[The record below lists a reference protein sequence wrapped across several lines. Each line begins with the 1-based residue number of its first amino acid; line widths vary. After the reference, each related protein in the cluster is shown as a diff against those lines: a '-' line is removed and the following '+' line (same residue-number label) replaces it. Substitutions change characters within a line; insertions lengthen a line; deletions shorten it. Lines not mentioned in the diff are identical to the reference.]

1 MKQIL
6 NLSKGC
12 VKTLFLPFYIIS
24 LNYFSLV
31 NDHTVRPDLNANG
44 LKEQT
49 GIYSAKSMVGLGGK
63 IKLRKITLKGKKGLN
78 KTYSWGEG
86 NDRNAQYI
94 PLGTN

>member
-49 GIYSAKSMVGLGGK
+49 GIYIMQNTMVNGGGDGQP
-63 IKLRKITLKGKKGLN
+63 GKN
-78 KTYSWGEG
+78 IS
-86 NDRNAQYI
+86 
-94 PLGTN
+94 